1 MPYRPPTQQPA
12 KSIPTDLRVV
22 MRDSR
27 IYQWYTAENPRFR
40 INSAV
45 NDNLQLGQP
54 GWRMSQYFSRAHC
67 RHYKGLKALMTDMAA
82 LIRGTHNG
90 TLDGDALSKAINN
103 VNRHFESRH
112 SGDLFDTEHGLRIW
126 AANRVRRGTDGV
138 VGSCACCGTL
148 DVTYNLETNDS
159 DDEFCVDCIDND
171 ERLVRAYDND
181 QPYFRNDLNPVYTT
195 RRRALENDPEFYI
208 FSRDWLRRF
217 NYDYTEQ
224 YGWVSQEAYEDLCNE
239 GDLNDEDDES
249 ESNDDSDSYG
259 RDPTA
264 NRIVCYH
271 TSRAYVGHLP
281 GFYDNDTTRLLMGI
295 ELEIEVDDDMNCDEA
310 AYDIRAQLNG
320 VRNYEPGVYC
330 WTERDGS
337 LNHGFEVVTGYG
349 GLDVHE
355 EHLLQLTDT
364 SGMRSHDTTTCGLH
378 VHLDR
383 SNITALHAV
392 KLVQFIHDRKHA
404 AFMHAFA
411 RRKNSSYGKFAN
423 KDDAASC
430 IVSRRRDSFSRP
442 HPRYYREKSII
453 NAVSTDR
460 YEAVNFDTDD
470 YKTLE
475 FRLYRGTLYVPT
487 IMATLEFTRMTYLFT
502 MDTPIHSLNMDAFLN
517 YINRPEHKL
526 ETRYLRQWLFKHG
539 WAARVTYHAN
549 ECAIPLAHQLE
560 RRFAA

>member
-12 KSIPTDLRVV
+12 ESTPTDLRAT
-22 MRDSR
+22 MRASR
-27 IYQWYTAENPRFR
+27 EYQWHTAENRRFC
-40 INSAV
+40 IHSAV
-45 NDNLQLGQP
+45 NYNLQLEQP
-54 GWRMSQYFSRAHC
+54 DWRMSQYFDRPHY

-82 LIRGTHNG
+82 LIRGTHND
-90 TLDGDALSKAINN
+90 TLDGDALSKAISN

-112 SGDLFDTEHGLRIW
+112 SGDLFDTTHDLRMW
-126 AANRVRRGTDGV
+126 AANRVRRGTDGIV
-138 VGSCACCGTL
+138 NGCACCGTL
-148 DVTYNLETNDS
+148 DVTDNLETNGN
-159 DDEFCVDCIDND
+159 DDEFCVDCVDND
-171 ERLVRAYDND
+171 ERLVRAYDDD

-195 RRRALENDPEFYI
+195 RRQALENDPEFYI

-217 NYDYTEQ
+217 NYVYTEQ

-239 GDLNDEDDES
+239 GDLNDEDDGS

-281 GFYDNDTTRLLMGI
+281 GFYDNDTPRLLMGI
-295 ELEIEVDDDMNCDEA
+295 ELEIEVNDDMNCNKA
-310 AYDIRAQLNG
+310 AYEIRAQLNG

-364 SGMRSHDTTTCGLH
+364 YGMHSHDTTTCGLH

-423 KDDAASC
+423 KDDAAHN
-430 IVSRRRDSFSRP
+430 VVERRRTTSSRS
-442 HPRYYREKSII
+442 HPRHYREPII
-453 NAVSTDR
+453 VNAVSTDR